1 MTPSEKIAKLQR
13 QRAEL
18 KHQIER
24 LEAQRVYAQSE
35 IIILS
40 KREELLSST
49 STID

>member
-24 LEAQRVYAQSE
+24 LEAQRVYAASE

-40 KREELLSST
+40 KREDL
-49 STID
+49 D